1 MASKFP
7 EMEENKRTLKQRKL
21 LEKFIDNRQ
30 KTADSIID
38 FPMNKK
44 RLRVLSKS
52 KTLARDAAGI
62 LYWMFRDCRVQDN
75 WAFLYA
81 QRVALKHRLPLHVCY
96 CIETECQSTS
106 FRHYKFLVRSL
117 KEVQNECN
125 ELNINFHL
133 LRGKPDSAVLIF
145 AHKYKMGALVIDFSP
160 LRRQMSWVEHIRTYL
175 AHGTPICQVDAH
187 NIVPCWRASDK
198 LEQSWQTIGP
208 KITSQ
213 LSEYLT
219 EFPPVIKHPYKSTS
233 EIPKFNWDIFRDDID
248 IDETIGMAYWY
259 LHGYRGAVRELERFL
274 RARLQDY
281 NEKRNDPVED
291 ATSRLSPWFHFGLI
305 SVARV
310 ILEVQEYKKDHPESV
325 KSFIEEA
332 VIRRELSDNF
342 CFYNE
347 NYDKL
352 EGASDWAIKSLN
364 AHRKDKREW
373 LYTLEEFE
381 NSQTHED
388 LWNAAQNQL
397 VRDGKIHGFMR
408 KYWAKKILEWSPT
421 PEDALAWAIYLNDK
435 YSLDGR
441 DPNGYVGC
449 MWSICGVHDKGFTER
464 AVTGKIRYMDYK
476 ECEKTFDVEAYVKKF
491 DGKIVNKK
499 EPVEKNLKKSKK

>member
-1 MASKFP
+1 MASKVP
-7 EMEENKRTLKQRKL
+7 ETENFRKFKQQQLLK
-21 LEKFIDNRQ
+21 KFIHNRQ

-52 KTLARDAAGI
+52 KTLARNAAGI

-81 QRVALKHRLPLHVCY
+81 QELALKNRLPLHVCY
-96 CIETECQSTS
+96 CTHSECARTS
-106 FRHYKFLVRSL
+106 LRHFKFLVRAL
-117 KEVQNECN
+117 KLVYNECQ
-125 ELNINFHL
+125 ELNISFHL
-133 LRGKPDSAVLIF
+133 LYGEPVSAVLDFI
-145 AHKYKMGALVIDFSP
+145 HNYKMGALFIDFSP
-160 LRRQMSWVEHIRTYL
+160 LRLPMSWVEQIREKL
-175 AHGTPICQVDAH
+175 PKNIPFCQVDAH

-219 EFPPVIKHPYKSTS
+219 EFPPVVKHPYDSTYQF
-233 EIPKFNWDIFRDDID
+233 PNLNWNHFRDFIVID
-248 IDETIGMAYWY
+248 DTVEM
-259 LHGYRGAVRELERFL
+259 LHWCRPGYPGAVGELERFL
-274 RARLQDY
+274 RMGLQDY
-281 NEKRNDPVED
+281 HEKRNDPMKK

-305 SVARV
+305 SPARV
-310 ILEVQEYKKDHPESV
+310 MLEVQEYMKDHPESV
-325 KSFIEEA
+325 KSFIAEA

-352 EGASDWAIKSLN
+352 KGAPYWAIKSLK
-364 AHRKDKREW
+364 AHRKDNRKW

-381 NSQTHED
+381 NSQTHDD
-388 LWNAAQNQL
+388 LWNAAHNQL
-397 VRDGKIHGFMR
+397 LRKGKMHGFMR

-449 MWSICGVHDKGFTER
+449 MWSICGVHDRRFMER
-464 AVTGKIRYMDYK
+464 EVTGTIRYMDYK
-476 ECEKTFDVEAYVKKF
+476 ECEETFDVNAYMKKF
-491 DGKIVNKK
+491 NRKIVNKK
-499 EPVEKNLKKSKK
+499 EPVEENPKKLKK